1 MTASSELMSKILVID
16 DEESIRLTFSAFLE
30 REGHTV
36 ISASGYEDAL
46 DLLDEKPDLVFVD
59 ILLDV
64 MSGMDILKVIRDRG
78 LVCPV
83 VLVTGEPS
91 LETATEALRL
101 GAYDYLQKPVK
112 KEALLRI
119 TKQALRLKQLED
131 EKRGLEAERSSLR
144 LHLEAVF
151 QSVPEA
157 IITLDLQGR
166 ILQANRATV
175 DLFGLQPSEL
185 EGSDYELSLGQFHE
199 AFTQLVRETLRRR
212 KHVREFRIEFRDV
225 VGDPRTAVL
234 DASPLTDA
242 DREFIGVVL
251 VVRDITRLAGLEKEL
266 RERRSYGNMVG
277 KNQRMR
283 EIYSL
288 LEDLSRT
295 ETTVLVT
302 GDSGTGKELIAE
314 ALHYSGPRAKKPLV
328 RVNCS
333 ALSENL
339 LESELFGHVRGAF
352 TGAVRDKVGRFK
364 LAHGGTIFLDEIGDI
379 SPRIQL
385 KLLRVLQEKEIER
398 VGDTTTMKVDVR
410 VVAATNQNLRERVA
424 SGEFREDLY
433 YRLKVVEIQLPPLR
447 ERRDD
452 IPMLIDHFVRSFNLE
467 MGRHVNGLTEE
478 ARSALMNY
486 PWPGNIRELKHAIEH
501 AFVLCRGQTIEE
513 RHLPT
518 EVFHPQDIIA
528 NILTPADRAVD
539 RGALQS
545 ALERAGGNKTKAARI
560 LGVSRQTV
568 YRKLREFELV

>member
-1 MTASSELMSKILVID
+1 MSKILVID
-16 DEESIRLTFSAFLE
+16 DEESIRLTFRAFLE

-36 ISASGYEDAL
+36 FLAQGYEDAL
-46 DLLDEKPDLVFVD
+46 GLLDEAPDLVFVD
-59 ILLDV
+59 ILLDA
-64 MSGMDILKVIRDRG
+64 MSGMEILKVIRDRG

-91 LETATEALRL
+91 LETATQALRL
-101 GAYDYLQKPVK
+101 GAYDYLQKPVNK
-112 KEALLRI
+112 DALLRV
-119 TKQALRLKQLED
+119 TRQALRLKQLED
-131 EKRGLEAERSSLR
+131 EKRTLEAERSSLR

-157 IITLDLQGR
+157 IISLDLQGR
-166 ILQANRATV
+166 ILQTNRATV
-175 DLFGLQPSEL
+175 DLFGLQPAEL
-185 EGSDYELSLGQFHE
+185 EGSDYEQSLGHFHE
-199 AFTQLVRETLRRR
+199 AFAQLVRETLRHR
-212 KHVREFRIEFRDV
+212 KHVREFRIEFRDII
-225 VGDPRTAVL
+225 GDPRTAVL
-234 DASPLTDA
+234 DASPLIDA
-242 DREFIGVVL
+242 DGGFIGVVL

-288 LEDLSRT
+288 LEDLART
-295 ETTVLVT
+295 DTTVLIT

-398 VGDTTTMKVDVR
+398 VGDTATMKVDVR

-424 SGEFREDLY
+424 CGEFREDLY
-433 YRLKVVEIQLPPLR
+433 YRLKVVEIKLPPLR

-452 IPMLIDHFVRSFNLE
+452 IPLLIDHFVRSFNME
-467 MGRHVNGLTEE
+467 MDRHINGLTEE

-486 PWPGNIRELKHAIEH
+486 PWPGNIRELKHAVEH
-501 AFVLCRGQTIEE
+501 AFVLCRGQTIEA
-513 RHLPT
+513 RHLPA
-518 EVFHPQDIIA
+518 EILHPQEIMA
-528 NILTPADRAVD
+528 NILTQGDRVVD
-539 RGALQS
+539 RGALQN
-545 ALERAGGNKTKAARI
+545 ALERAGGNKAKAARI

-568 YRKLREFELV
+568 YRKLREFEMA